1 MGNFLNKIVKISL
14 LSKAILRKAESKPAF
29 KILGEKREIDYG
41 GWREIGAVRKA
52 KSNFSF
58 EAFNPL
64 RIAPFQFSMVEKI
77 YNFSSPSLFS
87 FPRKGKRNWIGVLS
101 NMRKP
106 LFYFALGN
114 PNIRKL
120 LPNIREI
127 PISSIKPK
135 RELSISVPSLFSS
148 QYVEEDIFSSLLNS
162 LRKELGF

>member
-1 MGNFLNKIVKISL
+1 
-14 LSKAILRKAESKPAF
+14 
-29 KILGEKREIDYG
+29 
-41 GWREIGAVRKA
+41 
-52 KSNFSF
+52 
-58 EAFNPL
+58 
-64 RIAPFQFSMVEKI
+64 
-77 YNFSSPSLFS
+77 
-87 FPRKGKRNWIGVLS
+87 
-101 NMRKP
+101 MRKP